1 MQANVKPIDQQY
13 SKVSSTQFVLRDNL
27 PHPLAQGLE
36 QLLKSMLQLNPDD
49 RPSIEDIMAE
59 SFVINA
65 LINLYTDIGRL
76 PCTNRYFNILGHHT
90 CGAINCV
97 IRNMCL

>member
-1 MQANVKPIDQQY
+1 MQANVKPIDQLY
-13 SKVSSTQFVLRDNL
+13 SNVSSTHFLSRDYSA
-27 PHPLAQGLE
+27 PPLLQGLQ

-59 SFVINA
+59 PFVINA

-76 PCTNRYFNILGHHT
+76 PCTNRLF
-90 CGAINCV
+90 
-97 IRNMCL
+97 